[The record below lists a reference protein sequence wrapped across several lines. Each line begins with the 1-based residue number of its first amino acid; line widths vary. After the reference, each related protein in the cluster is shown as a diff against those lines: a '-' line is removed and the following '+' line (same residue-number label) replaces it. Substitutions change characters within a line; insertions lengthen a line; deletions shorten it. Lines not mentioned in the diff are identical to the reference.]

1 MSRRRDDAPAGVGY
15 TRHDANQL
23 SPPPRPMSTITEL
36 SSPNHDAR
44 PAGMPTDMLVLHY
57 TGMPTGAAAI
67 TRLRDASAKVSAH
80 YVIEEDGR
88 IFRLVPEARRAWHAG
103 VACWRG
109 HRDINGRS
117 IGIELVNPGHEYGYR
132 EFPRAQMAALE
143 KLAREIVARHRIPPR
158 NVVGHADVAPER
170 KEDPGEL
177 FDWERLARAGVGAW
191 PKSGGWF
198 RRRRAV
204 ATFDFGPDDRDKAI
218 TDVQQKL
225 AAWGYDLPASGV
237 LDARTARVLVAFQRH
252 FRPDCIDGRLDG
264 ETASRLSALLD
275 QFD

>member
-1 MSRRRDDAPAGVGY
+1 MSRIIDF
-15 TRHDANQL
+15 
-23 SPPPRPMSTITEL
+23 

-44 PAGMPTDMLVLHY
+44 PDGMPIDMLVLHY
-57 TGMPTGAAAI
+57 TGMPSGDAAI
-67 TRLRDASAKVSAH
+67 DRLRDASVKVSAH

-88 IFRLVPEARRAWHAG
+88 VFRLVPESRRAWHAG

-117 IGIELVNPGHEYGYR
+117 VGIELVNPGHEYGYR

-143 KLAREIVARHRIPPR
+143 SLARDIVARHRIQPR

-170 KEDPGEL
+170 KQDPGEL

-191 PKSGGWF
+191 PKRGGWF

-204 ATFDFGPDDRDKAI
+204 GGFDFGPDDRDKSIA
-218 TDVQQKL
+218 DAQQKL
-225 AAWGYDLPASGV
+225 ASWGYDVSTNGV
-237 LDARTARVLVAFQRH
+237 LDARTARVLTAFQRH
-252 FRPDCIDGRLDG
+252 FRPARVDGRLDG
-264 ETASRLSALLD
+264 ETASRLAALIE
-275 QFD
+275 QFR